1 MMLEVIK
8 DNTEKDII
16 VVLDVFNDIYSG
28 LTKVSPNKVTKIRQ
42 YAYATAVTR
51 LYAIFEHFIEKTL
64 SSYLDYLSENKTY
77 ADLSPGLK
85 KEYRIGF
92 SHVLSR
98 IDQPRFS
105 ALNHE
110 DLIEKYHRA
119 INERV
124 SDYQFIAEAL
134 IRHDNNLRPN
144 VIFELF
150 NRLGLTDLERWLVK
164 SATEYGLYDSEERV
178 KEQFE
183 SELNN
188 LIEVRNDSSH
198 GVPEQ
203 IGSQSIL
210 QRHCELIFFLVSSI
224 TSFVE
229 REIFILL
236 QLAGKT
242 FKIGNVTEVF
252 KRAGASVAKV
262 NKKSFISLGVN
273 YVFEDSFDF
282 YTQKFSAVKLND
294 SDVGLN
300 FQHWTIMLK

>member
-1 MMLEVIK
+1 M
-8 DNTEKDII
+8 
-16 VVLDVFNDIYSG
+16 
-28 LTKVSPNKVTKIRQ
+28 TKIRQ
-42 YAYATAVTR
+42 YAYATSVTR
-51 LYAIFEHFIEKTL
+51 LYAIFEHFVEKTL

-77 ADLSPGLK
+77 ANLSPGLK
-85 KEYRIGF
+85 REYRIGF

-105 ALNHE
+105 SLNHE

-119 INERV
+119 INEGV
-124 SDYQFIAEAL
+124 SNYQFIAEAL

-150 NRLGLTDLERWLVK
+150 SRLGLTGLENWLIM
-164 SATEYGLYDSEERV
+164 SAKEYGLYDSEERI

-188 LIEVRNDSSH
+188 FIEVRNDSSH

-210 QRHCELIFFLVSSI
+210 QRHCELIFLLVNSI

-229 REIFILL
+229 KEIFILL

-252 KRAGASVAKV
+252 NRAGASVAKV
-262 NKKSFISLGVN
+262 NKESIISLDVD
-273 YVFEDSFDF
+273 YVFEDSFNF
-282 YTQKFSAVKLND
+282 YRQKFIAVKIND
-294 SDVGLN
+294 DDVGAEFSALDN
-300 FQHWTIMLK
+300 NVEIGIKCDRLPKRKTNIHIFL